1 MIRIAIAAA
10 LVAAVLALGLAL
22 APAQASAG
30 GPDQASAGGQ
40 AEDAAQEDAF
50 ARAIAAYDAGRYF
63 EAAKLWSGLSDS
75 GHRDAIAA
83 LAGLYRQGLG
93 VTRDLG
99 RAAALYRRAG
109 VRGHVIAQANF
120 AEMLERGEGRFRDRS
135 QARDHPRDHPRARAW
150 AWYRIAGEGGNAWA
164 GVQANRVWAALTAKE
179 RGRARALLAA
189 IRKEIPARP

>member
-10 LVAAVLALGLAL
+10 LIAAVLALGLAL

-30 GPDQASAGGQ
+30 GR

-50 ARAIAAYDAGRYF
+50 ARAIAAYDAGRYG
-63 EAAKLWSGLSDS
+63 EAARLWSGLSGA

-93 VTRDLG
+93 VARDLG
-99 RAAALYRRAG
+99 RAASLYRRAG
-109 VRGHVIAQANF
+109 LRGHVIAQANF
-120 AEMLERGEGRFRDRS
+120 GEMLERGEGRSR
-135 QARDHPRDHPRARAW
+135 ARDHPLARAW
-150 AWYRIAGEGGNAWA
+150 AWYRIAGEGGNTWA
-164 GVQANRVWAALTAKE
+164 EIQANRVWATLGSTD
-179 RGRARALLAA
+179 RHRARALLAA